1 MIQVVDGGQFTTVQD
16 LGRPGWQAQ
25 GVPVGGAVDALALRV
40 ANLVVG
46 NPEGAPALECSLSGP
61 VLRFETE
68 AWIGLAGAGVRGLE
82 TCRPVRV
89 GSGEVLDLRAL
100 HEGAR
105 TYLAVS
111 GGLDVRPVLGSAST
125 HVPTGLGGVGGR
137 ALRAGDRVAIRPGGR
152 RPRTVGPRW
161 WVAPTLGRD
170 GPGPGVIRYLPGP
183 QADLFLPEAL
193 QVWTQHAFRVTDR
206 WDRMGLRLAGPELVR
221 RDSRELVS
229 EGVAEGT
236 VQVPP
241 DGRPIVLLADR
252 QTLGGYAKLA
262 TIITVDLPAV
272 AQARP
277 GERLRFVPVT
287 LPVAH
292 DLLRRRENALA
303 ALRVGLEPR
312 FDGPA
317 HA

>member
-1 MIQVVDGGQFTTVQD
+1 MIEVVDPGQFTTVQD

-25 GVPVGGAVDALALRV
+25 GVPVGGAVDALALRL

-46 NPEGAPALECSLSGP
+46 NPEGAAALECSLSGP
-61 VLRFETE
+61 VLLFEAET
-68 AWIGLAGAGVRGLE
+68 WIGLAGATVAGLPGF
-82 TCRPVRV
+82 RPLRV
-89 GSGEVLDLRAL
+89 AAGEVIDLREL
-100 HEGAR
+100 HGGAR
-105 TYLAVS
+105 TYLAVA
-111 GGLDVRPVLGSAST
+111 GGFEVPLVLGSAST
-125 HVPTGLGGVGGR
+125 HVPSGLGGIEGR
-137 ALRAGDRVAIRPGGR
+137 ALRAGDRLGVRPGGR
-152 RPRTVGPRW
+152 RPRTVGPHW
-161 WVAPTLGRD
+161 WVAPSLGRE
-170 GPGPGVIRYLPGP
+170 GPGPGVIRCLPGP
-183 QADLFLPEAL
+183 QAEFFRPEAL
-193 QVWTQHAFRVTDR
+193 EVWTQQAFRVTDR

-221 RDSRELVS
+221 RDARDLVS
-229 EGVAEGT
+229 EGVTEGT

-277 GERLRFVPVT
+277 GDRLHFVPVT

-303 ALRVGLEPR
+303 ALRVGLETR
-312 FDGPA
+312 FHGPA
-317 HA
+317 ID